1 MGERSTL
8 NSNNFA
14 KQMTNAT
21 KANLEEQIREL
32 SKGKTYLRENTSIEN
47 FNTTF
52 ESEGTSTDNSSDI
65 YETCGTRVGI
75 FFMRDGNKE
84 FYILN
89 NELSTENFKFTEL
102 ENIFLNLI
110 GQLTHKVNLFDTIPT
125 RPRRYQHMLTA
136 EDTYKFDTSDLHQI
150 EEWKVMN
157 WKQIKEVVRGLKKK
171 NVLHLEWID
180 HPVFIGKKEL
190 LGLHFTPEF
199 IQERAA
205 FDTKADRT
213 AWIAK
218 DKKMTELLTQWTA
231 IEKN

>member
-14 KQMTNAT
+14 NQMTNAT
-21 KANLEEQIREL
+21 KANLEEKIREL

-89 NELSTENFKFTEL
+89 NEL
-102 ENIFLNLI
+102 
-110 GQLTHKVNLFDTIPT
+110 
-125 RPRRYQHMLTA
+125 
-136 EDTYKFDTSDLHQI
+136 
-150 EEWKVMN
+150 
-157 WKQIKEVVRGLKKK
+157 
-171 NVLHLEWID
+171 
-180 HPVFIGKKEL
+180 
-190 LGLHFTPEF
+190 
-199 IQERAA
+199 
-205 FDTKADRT
+205 
-213 AWIAK
+213 
-218 DKKMTELLTQWTA
+218 
-231 IEKN
+231 